1 MAVYH
6 GIMGYDGDMIG
17 ENDGIYWEYNRDI
30 IGLMFFR
37 HIGQAFF

>member
-6 GIMGYDGDMIG
+6 WIMGHDGDMIG

-30 IGLMFFR
+30 IGLMFL
-37 HIGQAFF
+37 GT